1 VVISVHNLERRL
13 GAANPRET
21 TVKAKINRR
30 HFAPLL
36 FGSLIA
42 ATASTA
48 LAHAPSGALFTTV
61 ADGSEVNFN
70 IYPSKDA
77 VYLDGGPGPGAPQ
90 GAAGLDDDTYVFQV
104 TDPSGKTLLSQDVAR
119 CRQFVVTNGIISS
132 VVVTGCEHVT
142 GLDIDHG
149 ATTVQLMP
157 YADTPNNG
165 GVYKA
170 WVVRLDDFL
179 LGCAALGVGNGLN
192 VVDCG
197 DAAGNHH
204 GFVPRHTKTDNFKV
218 GQTNNLEIDTRFI
231 DDATGATLAGRT
243 AKWTDTLGG
252 GNNKHSY
259 NDPSWWTRDN
269 FAHVE
274 AVEVGVHQ
282 ITVDNQPGCTVLRM
296 VCDTGSCGTKALALN
311 GPGTFDVPVKQNDRM
326 WTKYLYV
333 YCGTQ

>member
-1 VVISVHNLERRL
+1 MTAR
-13 GAANPRET
+13 
-21 TVKAKINRR
+21 INRR

-42 ATASTA
+42 ATVTSSA
-48 LAHAPSGALFTTV
+48 LAHAPSGAIFTTV
-61 ADGSEVNFN
+61 VDGSEVNYN

-104 TDPSGKTLLSQDVAR
+104 TDPSGRTLLSTDLAK
-119 CRQFVVTNGIISS
+119 CRQFVVKAGVIAG
-132 VVVTGCEHVT
+132 VVPSGGCQHVT
-142 GLDIDHG
+142 GSDIDHN

-170 WVVRLDDFL
+170 WVVRVDDFL
-179 LGCAALGVGNGLN
+179 EGCAAMGVGNGLN

-197 DAAGNHH
+197 QSPGNFH
-204 GFVPRHTKTDNFKV
+204 GFIPRHTKTDNFKV
-218 GQTNNLEIDTRFI
+218 GQTNNLEIDARFI
-231 DDATGATLAGRT
+231 DEATGATLVGRSV
-243 AKWTDTLGG
+243 KWTDTLGA
-252 GNNKHSY
+252 GNTKHSY
-259 NDPSWWTRDN
+259 NDPDWWTRDD

-274 AVEVGVHQ
+274 ALEEGVHQ
-282 ITVDNQPGCTVLRM
+282 ITVANQAGCTVRRM
-296 VCDTGSCGTKALALN
+296 LCDTGSCGVKAKTIN

-326 WTKYLYV
+326 WTKYIYV
-333 YCGTQ
+333 YCGAQ

>member
-1 VVISVHNLERRL
+1 
-13 GAANPRET
+13 
-21 TVKAKINRR
+21 
-30 HFAPLL
+30 
-36 FGSLIA
+36 
-42 ATASTA
+42 
-48 LAHAPSGALFTTV
+48 
-61 ADGSEVNFN
+61 
-70 IYPSKDA
+70 
-77 VYLDGGPGPGAPQ
+77 
-90 GAAGLDDDTYVFQV
+90 
-104 TDPSGKTLLSQDVAR
+104 
-119 CRQFVVTNGIISS
+119 
-132 VVVTGCEHVT
+132 
-142 GLDIDHG
+142 
-149 ATTVQLMP
+149 
-157 YADTPNNG
+157 
-165 GVYKA
+165 
-170 WVVRLDDFL
+170 
-179 LGCAALGVGNGLN
+179 
-192 VVDCG
+192 
-197 DAAGNHH
+197 
-204 GFVPRHTKTDNFKV
+204 V